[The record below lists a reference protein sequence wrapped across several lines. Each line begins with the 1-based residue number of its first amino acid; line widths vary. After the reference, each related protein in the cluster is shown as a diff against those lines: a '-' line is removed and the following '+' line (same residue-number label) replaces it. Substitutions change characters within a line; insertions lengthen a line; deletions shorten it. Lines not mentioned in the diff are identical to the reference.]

1 MAEFTN
7 PHRQQ
12 RPPSTPR
19 PVSSTVGPHGD
30 EPVQQEEEFYNRTS
44 TFAFDFDPFSHLDSS
59 SNPFFFADYGTSFDL
74 GFDLNAEPENPGCEY
89 EDSSCFCFGGEEDDE
104 EMNFVTDLF
113 EPRQSLVTEDLTWD
127 MDSVWE
133 ELDHG
138 FRFGP
143 TLSTGLRVAGID
155 SESDSEVNLG
165 FINNDDDNHDN
176 FGIINYLTNENE
188 RDELE
193 WEEVSERIQFDERDN
208 LNLVINGIEE
218 VSVSSA
224 ISLDELAEEQGNLEW
239 EVLLAVNNSES
250 TFEFEYA
257 GVNNIIRN
265 EVLGFSHEDYV
276 LTMEDD
282 ALFGQ
287 LVENEHQSKGSPPAA
302 KSVVENLTSVVLT
315 KEEIGE
321 NNSNNCVACAV
332 CKNEFAVGENATK
345 LPCRHLYHGGCIIP
359 WLEIRNT
366 CPLCRYELP
375 TDDADYEKKRS
386 ERVGDSNTPGLINDF
401 ERNRLRHGYYYYN
414 MGGTSV
420 NVNIIDQLVELKSL
434 RQSA

>member
-1 MAEFTN
+1 MAEVTN

-12 RPPSTPR
+12 RPTPSTQR
-19 PVSSTVGPHGD
+19 PVSATVGPHGD
-30 EPVQQEEEFYNRTS
+30 EPVHQEEEFYHRTS

-59 SNPFFFADYGTSFDL
+59 SDPSLFADYATSYDL
-74 GFDLNAEPENPGCEY
+74 GFDLNIEPENPGCEY
-89 EDSSCFCFGGEEDDE
+89 EDPNCFFFGGEEDDE
-104 EMNFVTDLF
+104 QMNFVTDLF
-113 EPRQSLVTEDLTWD
+113 ETRQSLVTEDLTWD
-127 MDSVWE
+127 LDSGRE

-138 FRFGP
+138 FGFGP
-143 TLSTGLRVAGID
+143 ALGLCTGLRVAGID

-165 FINNDDDNHDN
+165 IINNDDDSHDN
-176 FGIINYLTNENE
+176 FGIINNYRTSENE
-188 RDELE
+188 REEFE

-224 ISLDELAEEQGNLEW
+224 VSLDELAEEQRNLEW

-257 GVNNIIRN
+257 DVNNIIRN
-265 EVLGFSHEDYV
+265 EVSRVNHEDYV
-276 LTMEDD
+276 LTMEYD

-287 LVENEHQSKGSPPAA
+287 LAENENALKGSPPAA
-302 KSVVENLTSVVLT
+302 KSVVENLPSVVLT

-332 CKNEFAVGENATK
+332 CKDEFAVGENATK
-345 LPCRHLYHGGCIIP
+345 LPCRHFYHGGCIIP

-366 CPLCRYELP
+366 CPVCRYELP
-375 TDDADYEKKRS
+375 TDDADYENKRS
-386 ERVGDSNTPGLINDF
+386 ERVGDRNTPGLINDF
-401 ERNRLRHGYYYYN
+401 EKLGR
-414 MGGTSV
+414 
-420 NVNIIDQLVELKSL
+420 
-434 RQSA
+434 